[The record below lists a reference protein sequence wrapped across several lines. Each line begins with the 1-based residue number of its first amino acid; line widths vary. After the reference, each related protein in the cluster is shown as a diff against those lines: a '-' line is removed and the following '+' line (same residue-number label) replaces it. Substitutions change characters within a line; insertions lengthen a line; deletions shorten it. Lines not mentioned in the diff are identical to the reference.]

1 MKVGALLTS
10 AGINISLCILF
21 LSLYSVLRKQPQN
34 VKVYFGRRIAEENSR
49 LREAFILERFVPSAS
64 WILRSLR
71 CTEDELLAT
80 AGLDAVVF
88 NRILVFS
95 IRIFSLAAFLCVL
108 GVLPLNY
115 FGQDMLHVRIPS
127 ASLETFTIGNMQE
140 RSRWLWVHCVA
151 LYIISGV
158 ACLLLYLEYKHIARL
173 RLLHVSRA
181 STNPS
186 HFTVLVRGVPKSTKE
201 SISCT
206 VESFFTKYHVSSY
219 LSHQIIYKVGKLQKI
234 VTGAKKAYKKFKH
247 FKGTTVDQ
255 RCGPITYRCG
265 LCGAS
270 SKSFELLPV
279 EPEQEMKKH
288 DVKDSELSL
297 PDKDCG
303 AAFVF
308 FKTRY
313 AALVVSEIV
322 QTSNPMEWVTS
333 LAPDRDDVYWSNL
346 WLPYKQL
353 WIRRIVTLS
362 GSIVFMFLFLI
373 PVTFIQGL
381 TQLEQLQ
388 QRLPFLNGILKKKYI
403 TQLVTGYLPSVILQ
417 IFLYTVPP
425 TMMFFS
431 TLEGP
436 VSHSERKRSA
446 CCKVL
451 YFTIWNVFFVNVLS
465 GSAISQVNALSS
477 PKDIPMVLARAVPV
491 QATFFTTYVLTSGWA
506 SLSSELMQ
514 LFGLTWNFIMK
525 YVLRMKEDSYFVP
538 SFPYHT
544 EVPKVLLFGLLGFTC
559 SVLAPL
565 ILPFLLVYFFLGY
578 VVYRNQ
584 FLNVYCTKYD
594 TGGLYWPIAH
604 YTTIF
609 SIVLTQIICLGVFGL
624 KESPVAAGFTV
635 PLIILTLLFN
645 QYCSNRLRPL
655 FKTLPAQDLIDMD
668 REDEQSGRMDDIHHR
683 LHSAYCQ
690 FADTDDIPLKGVH
703 VDRDADA
710 SGSSGESSCKE
721 DTNQPTTS
729 DISHPTLEGLPVN
742 RLRHAVRSLSSII
755 RLQKRGLSPQPAGPS
770 ADVNPQTA

>member
-1 MKVGALLTS
+1 MKFGALLTS
-10 AGINISLCILF
+10 AGINIGLCVLF
-21 LSLYSVLRKQPQN
+21 LSLYSILRKQPQN

-49 LREAFILERFVPSAS
+49 LREAFILERFVPSTG
-64 WILRSLR
+64 WIVRSLR
-71 CTEDELLAT
+71 CTEDEILAT

-127 ASLETFTIGNMQE
+127 ASLETFTIGNMEE

-151 LYIISGV
+151 LYIISAV

-181 STNPS
+181 APNPS
-186 HFTVLVRGVPKSTKE
+186 HFTVLVRGIPKSTKE
-201 SISCT
+201 SFSCT
-206 VESFFTKYHVSSY
+206 VESFFTKYHASSY
-219 LSHQIIYKVGKLQKI
+219 LSHQIIYKVGKVQKI
-234 VTGAKKAYKKFKH
+234 VTGAKKAYRKFKH

-255 RCGPITYRCG
+255 RCRPITYRCG

-270 SKSFELLPV
+270 SNSFQLLPV
-279 EPEQEMKKH
+279 EPEQEREKL
-288 DVKDSELSL
+288 DVNDSDLSL
-297 PDKDCG
+297 PDQDCG

-313 AALVVSEIV
+313 AALVVSEIL
-322 QTSNPMEWVTS
+322 QTSNPMKWVTS
-333 LAPDRDDVYWSNL
+333 LAPEQDDVYWSNL

-353 WIRRIVTLS
+353 LFRRIATLF
-362 GSIVFMFLFLI
+362 GSIVFMFFFLI

-388 QRLPFLNGILKKKYI
+388 QKLPFLKGILKKKYI

-477 PKDIPMVLARAVPV
+477 PKDIPMQLARAVPV

-506 SLSSELMQ
+506 SLSSEVMQ

-525 YVLRMKEDSYFVP
+525 YILRMKEDDNFVP

-584 FLNVYCTKYD
+584 VRNRRLNFD
-594 TGGLYWPIAH
+594 
-604 YTTIF
+604 F
-609 SIVLTQIICLGVFGL
+609 
-624 KESPVAAGFTV
+624 
-635 PLIILTLLFN
+635 
-645 QYCSNRLRPL
+645 
-655 FKTLPAQDLIDMD
+655 M
-668 REDEQSGRMDDIHHR
+668 
-683 LHSAYCQ
+683 
-690 FADTDDIPLKGVH
+690 
-703 VDRDADA
+703 
-710 SGSSGESSCKE
+710 
-721 DTNQPTTS
+721 
-729 DISHPTLEGLPVN
+729 
-742 RLRHAVRSLSSII
+742 
-755 RLQKRGLSPQPAGPS
+755 
-770 ADVNPQTA
+770 